1 MLKSGTDFK
10 DFSFSEI
17 KFLESK
23 NEEEEEKQDPQKTK
37 FIIKNKFQVNVLLEE
52 VNETRFG

>member
-1 MLKSGTDFK
+1 LLKSGTDFK

-23 NEEEEEKQDPQKTK
+23 NEEEEKQDPQKTK
-37 FIIKNKFQVNVLLEE
+37 FIIKNKF
-52 VNETRFG
+52 